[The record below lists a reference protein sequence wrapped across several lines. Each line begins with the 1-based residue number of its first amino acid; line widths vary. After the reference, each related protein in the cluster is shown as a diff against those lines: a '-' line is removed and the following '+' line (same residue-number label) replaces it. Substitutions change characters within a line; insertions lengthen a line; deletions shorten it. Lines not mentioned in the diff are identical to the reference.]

1 VPVGSFPSVRVHV
14 ASYNTVHAT
23 ELCVRSARLTE
34 RAPFQLLVGDG
45 GSSDGTIEM
54 LSELSVRYHV
64 EVEHGGRRGHADWL
78 DHWSSARD
86 VDYLVFVDSDVEFR
100 RAGWLSAMVEVA
112 QSTGAALVAAELLPE
127 VPGYVEPLLD
137 NLRMRVMP
145 RPSPWLLLLHA
156 RQMDGIGAVSFHG
169 RHQPDQSVEE
179 GHRFWDVGGAVMSEV
194 IGVGLTST
202 IMPSDFRRSYH
213 HYGNVTWADASKHG
227 TVLARRRDAAI
238 RRRLGAIRALDS
250 GSRWTRGTA
259 RWRLDPRLESARTL
273 IARARARASRSM
285 ARAR

>member
-1 VPVGSFPSVRVHV
+1 VPVGSFPSVRVHI

-45 GSSDGTIEM
+45 GSSDDTIRM
-54 LSELSVRYHV
+54 LSALSARYGV
-64 EVEHGGRRGHADWL
+64 EVEHGGRRSHADWL
-78 DHWSSARD
+78 DRWTSARD

-100 RAGWLSAMVEVA
+100 RPGWLSEMVEVA

-145 RPSPWLLLLHA
+145 RPSPWLLLLDA
-156 RQMDGIGAVSFHG
+156 RQMDSLGAVSFHG
-169 RHQPDQSVEE
+169 LHQPDRSAEE
-179 GHRFWDVGGAVMSEV
+179 GHRFWDVGGAVMREV
-194 IGVGLTST
+194 TRQGLTWT
-202 IMPSDFRRSYH
+202 IMPATFRRSYH
-213 HYGNVTWADASKHG
+213 HYGNVTWADASKGG

-238 RRRLGAIRALDS
+238 RRRLAATRALDS
-250 GSRWTRGTA
+250 GSRWARESG

-273 IARARARASRSM
+273 IARARGRASRSI